1 MKVWMLAE
9 AFTLTEDHT
18 TIHDSLAVWATP
30 CADEKAAMR
39 RLRKAVRER
48 IAENYEGLDDAR
60 ERVQGDMAEVMS
72 GRKDGGS
79 GGAKFVYST
88 DDREIVWRVYP
99 CEVEP
104 KAPTR
109 KRGGR
114 AHV

>member
-1 MKVWMLAE
+1 MKARVWMLAE

-48 IAENYEGLDDAR
+48 IAENYAGLDDAKELVR
-60 ERVQGDMAEVMS
+60 GDMAEVMS
-72 GRKDGGS
+72 RRQDDGS
-79 GGAKFVYST
+79 GRATFVYST

-104 KAPTR
+104 ARTVKRRKAR
-109 KRGGR
+109 
-114 AHV
+114 